1 MKFDDNVKK
10 LLEDKLNLSIYLNSA
25 QISAFYNSIEKYL
38 SKKRIYFD
46 RFASNLDELI
56 IFLNELG
63 FEHLEIIQIIKD
75 NPSLMHANKND
86 LLAKYLLLVVLG
98 VSNNGKQ
105 IREEILINNPK
116 YYVIGINTLYARLMF
131 LGKKQE
137 YLTKWYLLK
146 MTNKEFENRIRIS
159 NEELLALYPYDNS
172 KLYDFL
178 DLPGNEQI
186 KNRIMPQEYKR

>member
-146 MTNKEFENRIRIS
+146 MTNKEFENRFGIS

-186 KNRIMPQEYKR
+186 KNRIMSQEYKR